1 MNQPIG
7 RYMHNK
13 LLTICI
19 PTYNRKKF
27 VCELVSS
34 IIDFG
39 LLSKIELIVIDDGSS
54 DGTFSELQK
63 IKGSNND
70 NPHYIYQENKGF
82 VKTSLSFFY
91 LCKTEYLM
99 LADDDMII
107 TKGVFDLIDF
117 LETRRPDFVSP
128 IFSATDGLSIFRGRR
143 KTEKMHIQDF
153 HSATDHGPGLVYRV
167 EAFQAALVEINERIK
182 AGCHA
187 SEFYF
192 LGALLLFLFPKS
204 DNFWW
209 YGIST
214 CGFRKTG
221 AEPSGIR
228 GVYGEK
234 YTYIMPRWERHK
246 ALVTLY
252 RYLIEKAPSKD
263 KKNTYKRL
271 LTMHNL
277 AVYAYFREGLISE
290 APELLPLFDGGSV
303 FYDFR
308 HFYSRTKAFLSYFKA
323 RWL

>member
-1 MNQPIG
+1 MN
-7 RYMHNK
+7 NK

-19 PTYNRKKF
+19 PTYNRKRF
-27 VCELVSS
+27 VCDLVSS

-39 LLSKIELIVIDDGSS
+39 LLSKVDLIVIDDGSS
-54 DGTFSELQK
+54 DGTFSELEK
-63 IKGSNND
+63 IKCCGNE

-82 VKTSLSFFY
+82 INTAISFFY

-107 TKGVFDLIDF
+107 TKGIFDLIVF
-117 LETRRPDFVSP
+117 LDKQGPDFVSP
-128 IFSATDGLSIFRGRR
+128 IFSATDSLSIFRGRR

-167 EAFQAALVEINERIK
+167 KAFQTAVGEINERIK
-182 AGCHA
+182 TGCLA

-192 LGALLLFLFPKS
+192 LGALLLFLFVKS

-228 GVYGEK
+228 DASGRK
-234 YTYIMPRWERHK
+234 YTFIIPRWERHK
-246 ALVTLY
+246 ALADLY
-252 RYLIEKAPSKD
+252 LYLIKKAPNKD

-271 LTMHNL
+271 LIMHNISI
-277 AVYAYFREGLISE
+277 YACFREGLISE
-290 APELLPLFDGGSV
+290 APKLLSLFDGGSV
-303 FYDFR
+303 FYDLR
-308 HFYSRTKAFLSYFKA
+308 HFYSRAKAFLSYFKA